1 MQTII
6 NNASS
11 TITSTL
17 GFGLGDLLAFMQ
29 TQFLLIMGGGL
40 GMLQGLMVYIVFL
53 AIATGVIYFLYR
65 AFTFFRH

>member
-11 TITSTL
+11 TITSEL
-17 GFGLGDLLAFMQ
+17 GFGLGDLLAFMK